1 MKPLSPGKP
10 SLPEKWT
17 VLSRQVINFLIVG
30 GSNFLLTYVL
40 YIGLLLWASPLVS
53 YIVSTVFGILYV
65 VVLNMVSVFK
75 SRFTVLK
82 FLMLFAYNVAYTAV
96 SIAVF
101 RWIQRNIDV
110 SPVMYPVITQC
121 ILLPLHFLCTRFIA
135 QARSAA
141 RHGADRT

>member
-1 MKPLSPGKP
+1 MKPLSSEKP
-10 SLPEKWT
+10 SPPKNWA
-17 VLSRQVINFLIVG
+17 VLARQVINFLIVG

-53 YIVSTVFGILYV
+53 YIASTACGILYV

-82 FLMLFAYNVAYTAV
+82 FLMLFAYNVAYTVV

-110 SPVMYPVITQC
+110 SPVIYPVITQC
-121 ILLPLHFLCTRFIA
+121 VLLPLHFLCTRFIA
-135 QARSAA
+135 QARLAS
-141 RHGADRT
+141 RHEAGRT